1 MVSPAKARPAT
12 LVVWSNGQQVGAWA
26 VHGAE
31 HRFQYAD
38 AWIASPEGRRLSL
51 SLPFTPG
58 NTAHRGAV
66 VRNYFDNLLP
76 DHEGIRQRLQGKFNT
91 ASTDAFD
98 LLAAIG
104 RDCVGAVQL
113 LPHGVAPE
121 GFDRIEAE
129 PLDSAGVQAMIDT
142 ALSSGRVLGQRD
154 DEAFRISIAG
164 AQEKTALLYLD
175 GQWLRPLN
183 ATPTT
188 HILKLPLGL
197 VGNMQADMQTSV
209 ENEGLC
215 ARILAGFGLPVAHCD
230 IVTFGRH
237 KVLAVQRFD
246 RRLQHGASA
255 APWIA
260 RLPQEDLCQALGV
273 AGSMKYEAEGGPGM
287 RDILR
292 VLDASSNAAADK
304 RAFVKAQMLFWML
317 AATDGHAKNF
327 SIYLERGGGYR
338 LTPLYDVLSAWPII
352 GRGANL
358 LARQKA
364 RLAMA
369 VRSQNPHWKIA
380 EILPRHWDAVARLA
394 GLGTAQALCEEL
406 TETLPG
412 VLDQV
417 ASQLPPGFPAQVADS
432 IFTGLRASAAL
443 LHQGAA
449 SGNSRPSA

>member
-1 MVSPAKARPAT
+1 MVSASRTGPTA
-12 LVVWSNGQQVGAWA
+12 LVIWSNGQQVGEWA
-26 VHGAE
+26 VRGGE

-38 AWIASPEGRRLSL
+38 AWIASPAGRRLSL

-91 ASTDAFD
+91 ASTEAFD

-113 LPHGVAPE
+113 LPQGAAPD

-129 PLDSAGVQAMIDT
+129 PLDSAGVQALIDAT
-142 ALSSGRVLGQRD
+142 LSSGRVLGQRD
-154 DEAFRISIAG
+154 DASFRISIAG
-164 AQEKTALLYLD
+164 AQEKTALLFQG
-175 GQWLRPLN
+175 GQWMRPLR

-197 VGNMQADMQTSV
+197 VGNMQADMHTSV

-230 IVTFGRH
+230 IATFGRH

-246 RRLQHGASA
+246 RTPQNTPGGE
-255 APWIA
+255 PWIA
-260 RLPQEDLCQALGV
+260 RLPQEDFCQALGV
-273 AGSMKYEAEGGPGM
+273 AGAMKYEADGGPGM
-287 RDILR
+287 REILR

-338 LTPLYDVLSAWPII
+338 LTPFYDVLSAWPII
-352 GRGANL
+352 GRGANQ

-364 RLAMA
+364 RMAMA
-369 VRSQNPHWKIA
+369 VRSTNAHWKIA

-394 GLGTAQALCEEL
+394 GLGTAQTLREEL
-406 TETLPG
+406 IEALPA

-417 ASQLPPGFPAQVADS
+417 AAQLPPTFPGQVADR
-432 IFTGLRASAAL
+432 IFAGMRTGAAL
-443 LHQGAA
+443 LRTPAT
-449 SGNSRPSA
+449 R

>member
-1 MVSPAKARPAT
+1 MVRASRSRLTA
-12 LVVWSNGQQVGAWA
+12 LVVWSNGQQVGTWS
-26 VHGAE
+26 VLGGE

-38 AWIASPEGRRLSL
+38 AWIASPAGRRLSL

-76 DHEGIRQRLQGKFNT
+76 DHEGIRQRLQGKFDT

-113 LPHGVAPE
+113 LPQDAAPE

-129 PLDSAGVQAMIDT
+129 PLDDAGVEAMIDA

-164 AQEKTALLYLD
+164 AQEKTALLHWQ
-175 GQWLRPLN
+175 GRWLRPLR

-215 ARILAGFGLPVAHCD
+215 ARILAGFGLPVAPCD
-230 IVTFGRH
+230 IAIFGRH

-246 RRLQHGASA
+246 RALQQHANA
-255 APWIA
+255 PPWIA

-273 AGSMKYEAEGGPGM
+273 AGAMKYEADGGPGM

-292 VLDASSNAAADK
+292 VLDASSQATADK
-304 RAFVKAQMLFWML
+304 RTFMKAQLLFWML

-352 GRGANL
+352 GRGANQL
-358 LARQKA
+358 PRQKA

-369 VRSQNPHWKIA
+369 VRSKNAHWKLG
-380 EILPRHWDAVARLA
+380 EIMPRHWDAAARLA
-394 GLGTAQALCEEL
+394 GLGTAQALCDEL
-406 TETLPG
+406 VDGLPG
-412 VLDQV
+412 VLAQV
-417 ASQLPPGFPAQVADS
+417 ESQLPHGFPAHVADS
-432 IFTGLRASAAL
+432 IFSGLRSSAAL
-443 LHQGAA
+443 LRQGAT
-449 SGNSRPSA
+449 SGNKRPSA

>member
-1 MVSPAKARPAT
+1 MVSASRTGPAA
-12 LVVWSNGQQVGAWA
+12 LVVWSNGQQVGEWA
-26 VHGAE
+26 VRGGE

-38 AWIASPEGRRLSL
+38 AWIASPAGRRLSL

-91 ASTDAFD
+91 ASTEAFD

-113 LPHGVAPE
+113 LPQGAAPD

-129 PLDSAGVQAMIDT
+129 PLDSAGVQALIDAT
-142 ALSSGRVLGQRD
+142 LSSGRVLGQRD
-154 DEAFRISIAG
+154 DASFRISIAG
-164 AQEKTALLYLD
+164 AQEKTALLFLD
-175 GQWLRPLN
+175 GQWMRPLR

-197 VGNMQADMQTSV
+197 VGNMQADMHTSV

-230 IVTFGRH
+230 IATFGRH

-246 RRLQHGASA
+246 RTPQNTPGGE
-255 APWIA
+255 PWIA
-260 RLPQEDLCQALGV
+260 RLPQEDFCQALGV
-273 AGSMKYEAEGGPGM
+273 AGAMKYEADGGPGM
-287 RDILR
+287 REILR

-338 LTPLYDVLSAWPII
+338 LTPFYDVLSAWPII
-352 GRGANL
+352 GRGANQ

-364 RLAMA
+364 RMAMA
-369 VRSQNPHWKIA
+369 VRSKSAHWKIA

-394 GLGTAQALCEEL
+394 GLGTAQTLREEL
-406 TETLPG
+406 IEALPA

-417 ASQLPPGFPAQVADS
+417 ASQLPPAFPGQVADR
-432 IFTGLRASAAL
+432 IFAGMRTGAAL
-443 LHQGAA
+443 LRTPAT
-449 SGNSRPSA
+449 R